1 MTLKA
6 YYNDGTATLTN
17 GSADV
22 TFQGAGVNL
31 LTNKIFPGDRI
42 ESDIGEMATIETVGP
57 GSLEATLDKVFR
69 GTSQVAQPY
78 KIWRTFDAQYLMEGA
93 RKAFDLLGSG
103 GIAAL
108 AALDGADDQGL
119 YFTAPGVLELFSL
132 TAAGRALMAAAAPDA
147 QLSELGFS
155 TFAKT
160 LIDAADAA
168 TARAKIAALGGAL
181 GANDNRLLRADGTG
195 GATAQGSAATLDDSG
210 NLSGI
215 AGLTMSANLSGA
227 TATLSGLLTLTGGQI
242 KFPATPVPSAD
253 ANTLDD
259 YEEGSYTPTP
269 SFGGGSA
276 GMVAPVRSGRYIKV
290 GALAIVW
297 GYITLSAKGSS
308 TGVAGVTGMPFQ
320 ASTNASFYG
329 GSVPFFGSMPG
340 VTVAGCAMPAGGTA
354 MTLYLPP
361 GGVLTDVNFNN
372 TSSIM
377 FSVAYEVA

>member
-1 MTLKA
+1 MAVFDDYVTGTVSVA
-6 YYNDGTATLTN
+6 NGSPNVTGVGTAWTAAAIRPGDEFKRLGRSIAIRSVADDTHLVLAEDWPDTALV
-17 GSADV
+17 GSAYRIR
-22 TFQGAGVNL
+22 FQPDGSRLTAQAAVLIEALANGNL
-31 LTNKIFPGDRI
+31 ASIADLVSAAN
-42 ESDIGEMATIETVGP
+42 
-57 GSLEATLDKVFR
+57 TL
-69 GTSQVAQPY
+69 PY
-78 KIWRTFDAQYLMEGA
+78 FT
-93 RKAFDLLGSG
+93 GSG
-103 GIAAL
+103 TAAL
-108 AALDGADDQGL
+108 AGFTPFARSIVDDADASAALD
-119 YFTAPGVLELFSL
+119 T
-132 TAAGRALMAAAAPDA
+132 
-147 QLSELGFS
+147 LGFS
-155 TFAKT
+155 AFAKT
-160 LIDAADAA
+160 LINDADAA
-168 TARAKIAALGGAL
+168 SLRATIAALGGAL
-181 GANDNRLLRADGTG
+181 GASDNRLLRADGTG
-195 GATAQGSAATLDDSG
+195 GVTAQGSAVTLDDSG

-215 AGLTMSANLSGA
+215 ANLSGA
-227 TATLSGLLTLTGGQI
+227 TVTLSDLLTVNGGQI
-242 KFPATPVPSAD
+242 KFPSVQIPSAN

-259 YEEGSYTPTP
+259 YEEGTYTPTP